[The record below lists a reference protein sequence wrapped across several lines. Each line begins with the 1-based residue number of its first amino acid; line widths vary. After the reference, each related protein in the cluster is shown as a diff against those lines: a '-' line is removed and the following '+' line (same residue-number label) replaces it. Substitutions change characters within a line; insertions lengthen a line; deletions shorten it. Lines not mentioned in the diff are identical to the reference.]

1 MKFDVIKKDVVTS
14 TNTLLKEMAHSGAK
28 SGTVIIANKQTAGKG
43 RMGRCFYSPENT
55 GIYLSVLLREP
66 SLSEPTLLTTAA
78 AVAVMKAISRTT
90 KKEPQVKWVNDIL
103 LDNKKVCGIL
113 TEGEFCESRL
123 MFAIV
128 GIGIN
133 VSTQNFPDD
142 IKSRAGSIAADTSLK
157 DELTQNLLFYL
168 SQEFENAD
176 NREFLDYY
184 RKRCVTVG
192 KSIKIISPGKEPK
205 EAFAEGIDDCAALIV
220 RYADGTTENISSGE
234 ASIR

>member
-1 MKFDVIKKDVVTS
+1 MKFDVIKKDSVTS
-14 TNTLLKEMAHSGAK
+14 TNALLKELAHYGAK
-28 SGTVIIANKQTAGKG
+28 DGTVIIANKQTAGKG
-43 RMGRCFYSPENT
+43 RMGRSFYSPENT

-78 AVAVMKAISRTT
+78 AVAVMKAIFDTT

-103 LDNKKVCGIL
+103 LNEKKVCGIL
-113 TEGEFCESRL
+113 TEGEFCKDKL
-123 MFAIV
+123 IFAIV

-133 VSTQNFPDD
+133 VSTQIFPDD
-142 IKSRAGSIAADTSLK
+142 IKQKAGSISVDSSLK
-157 DELTQNLLFYL
+157 DRLTQSLLSHL

-184 RKRCVTVG
+184 RQRCVTVG
-192 KSIKIISPGKEPK
+192 KNIKIISPGKEPK
-205 EAFAEGIDDCAALIV
+205 EAFAEGIDSSAALIV
-220 RYADGTTENISSGE
+220 RYADGTAENLSSGE